1 MARELFLL
9 GEKLSAEDAFA
20 KGIYTRLL
28 DDDALRA
35 ETLKAAHRM
44 ADGPRMAHRYM
55 KQNLNNAEDWS
66 FEAQFDAEALN
77 MSLSTQ
83 ASALI
88 WREQQKDG

>member
-1 MARELFLL
+1 MA
-9 GEKLSAEDAFA
+9 
-20 KGIYTRLL
+20 Y
-28 DDDALRA
+28 
-35 ETLKAAHRM
+35 
-44 ADGPRMAHRYM
+44 RYM

-88 WREQQKDG
+88 WREQQKDD